1 LKEKKLKMQN
11 ISGKIFCVCAF
22 FNCIFHLAV
31 QDNDNS
37 IDIIAT
43 FKLYRLSDG
52 DENTRRKKQARK
64 LLHFF

>member
-1 LKEKKLKMQN
+1 MQN
-11 ISGKIFCVCAF
+11 LSGKFFCVCAF

-52 DENTRRKKQARK
+52 DETQGETSKHENYCT
-64 LLHFF
+64 FFN